1 MLFSHRNDLIDED
14 KTLIRLR
21 KRVWN
26 AFNYLLEKFYTE
38 CVFSDVKS
46 LNTFD
51 ANGTVLPNVA
61 DKLGLD
67 IANEGAYS
75 IYFYLQDYIKNTSQ
89 INYIFD
95 LIEAH
100 LETLFELSSLPFG
113 ITGVNLKAVQD
124 MATASYER
132 VLQDENLPY
141 QLHGKHIIPLVSDS
155 ELDEIETAAATK
167 YESVNRHIEKAWLYF
182 ADRKKTDYENSIKE
196 SISAVEA
203 MCCIING
210 KDTTLNK
217 ALAQLGDHGV
227 HIHPALKNGFIS
239 LYGYTCD
246 EKGIRHAGSDFVDA
260 PAEDAKY
267 MLITCSAFVN
277 YLIEKWSKIDL
288 EGSL

>member
-1 MLFSHRNDLIDED
+1 MLFSHRNGLIDED

-21 KRVWN
+21 NRVWN
-26 AFNYLLEKFYTE
+26 TFDYLLEEFYTE

-46 LNTFD
+46 LNTFG
-51 ANGTVLPNVA
+51 ANSTVLPKVA

-67 IANEGAYS
+67 IANEEAYS
-75 IYFYLQDYIKNTSQ
+75 IYFHIQEYLKNTSQ

-124 MATASYER
+124 IATASYER
-132 VLQDENLPY
+132 VLQDENQPY
-141 QLHGKHIIPLVSDS
+141 QLHGKHIIPLVSGS
-155 ELDEIETAAATK
+155 ESDEIETAAATK

-182 ADRKKTDYENSIKE
+182 ADRKKPDYENSIKE

-210 KDTTLNK
+210 KDATLNK
-217 ALAQLGDHGV
+217 ALDKLKYSGV
-227 HIHPALKNGFIS
+227 HIHPSLEKGLIS

-246 EKGIRHAGSDFVDA
+246 EKGIRHAGIDFVDA

-267 MLITCSAFVN
+267 MLISCSAFVN
-277 YLIEKWSKIDL
+277 YLIEKWSKINP
-288 EGSL
+288 EG